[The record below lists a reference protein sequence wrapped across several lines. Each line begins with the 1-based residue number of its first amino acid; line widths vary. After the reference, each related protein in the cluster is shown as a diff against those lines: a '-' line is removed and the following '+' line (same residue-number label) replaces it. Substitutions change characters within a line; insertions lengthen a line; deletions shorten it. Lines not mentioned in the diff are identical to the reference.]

1 MTRKTFLR
9 LLVGIVVA
17 PLAASARLA
26 AEGIEKLKKP
36 LAEWRRLLPE
46 AAYEVLF
53 EEDTERPWSS
63 ALNDEK
69 RSGTFICA
77 ACYLPLFDAATKY
90 DSGTGWPSFYAPIDG
105 RLATKRDW
113 KLIDGRLWC
122 PNSRSVESNGASGLK
137 CGKERPEGLGGSKRD
152 WKLIVPRT
160 EYHCVRCEGHQ
171 GHLFKDGPPPT
182 GQRWCNNG
190 LALAFVPEGEPVPEL
205 RS

>member
-36 LAEWRRLLPE
+36 LSEWRRLLPE

-113 KLIDGRLWC
+113 KLI
-122 PNSRSVESNGASGLK
+122 
-137 CGKERPEGLGGSKRD
+137 
-152 WKLIVPRT
+152 VPRT